1 MKKRLKQYLLNILAK
16 SRRQEGFTLIEMVV
30 VIAIIVILILLIVPN
45 LIGQKQKEEDKSM
58 DAFRNTILTQ
68 VELYKD
74 DHPEKKNIS
83 LEDLE
88 GDHYLTSDQV
98 KKAKKN
104 NITVENVNKPQ

>member
-1 MKKRLKQYLLNILAK
+1 
-16 SRRQEGFTLIEMVV
+16 
-30 VIAIIVILILLIVPN
+30 
-45 LIGQKQKEEDKSM
+45 M